1 MNDEELIQEIRKG
14 SRAAME
20 VLVKRHYKP
29 IFAYVYRKT
38 GDYHTAYDLT
48 QEIFVKMMNSLDKYR
63 DTGKFSHW
71 LLKIAVNHCLDYF
84 RGRDF
89 KQQQREC
96 ELTEEALPASEHQN
110 VWNIFH
116 KRLQNEQV
124 RQAVLSLPEH
134 QRDAVILNYYNGLKI
149 REVAELTGANE
160 STVKSRIRLGITKLR
175 EIILGGE
182 RDETKRT
189 RR

>member
-1 MNDEELIQEIRKG
+1 MNDEELIQEIREG

-20 VLVKRHYKP
+20 VLVKRHYKS

-38 GDYHTAYDLT
+38 GEYHTAYDLT
-48 QEIFVKMMNSLDKYR
+48 QEVFIKMMNSLDQYR

-71 LLKIAVNHCLDYF
+71 LLKIAVNHSTDYF
-84 RGRDF
+84 RGRRF
-89 KQQQREC
+89 KQQHRES
-96 ELTEEALPASEHQN
+96 ELTEEALPASDQHN

-124 RQAVLSLPEH
+124 RQAVISLPEH

-149 REVAELTGANE
+149 REVAELTGTNE

-175 EIILGGE
+175 EIIVGGE
-182 RDETKRT
+182 RDETYRKHR
-189 RR
+189 